1 MTVDNSRFSYYN
13 PAEYLDR
20 AALAAASTEVGAQ
33 VATQSDLEDLLP
45 NYGVQYMPTSGGPE
59 PRVHHPGF
67 GPVNREQVT
76 SQEGLPQ
83 SRQRLFALRG

>member
-13 PAEYLDR
+13 PGEYLDR

-67 GPVNREQVT
+67 GPCQ
-76 SQEGLPQ
+76 P
-83 SRQRLFALRG
+83 